1 MTYKLTIPDGSALH
15 TAGEKLDQEYA
26 WYVEGGN
33 LELLDRMKIIHRAL
47 LRDVGGESP
56 RLALLLQEQRI
67 GFLIGDMP
75 SPRRDYYGNRIL
87 YNTLYLEFKKK
98 PEILNYFANLLC
110 CSTEEYD
117 RAKKAFT
124 DFSEWL
130 YKQEKYPSPDLPAL
144 EEMDIQDH
152 VKIESG
158 KKWALYNNETNRR
171 RCAAYLR
178 DKVIMDDTF
187 CCVVTGRV
195 SIELCKKAVIEN
207 NTIKEF
213 LILTLASEM
222 EKKNEIS
229 LELSIQEGLI
239 RKIQPFVTFF
249 KRK

>member
-98 PEILNYFANLLC
+98 PEILNYFASLLR

-144 EEMDIQDH
+144 EEIDIQDH

-171 RCAAYLR
+171 RCAAYLLHEVTR
-178 DKVIMDDTF
+178 NNTI

-195 SIELCKKAVIEN
+195 SVERCQRAVEEH
-207 NTIKEF
+207 NTIGMF

-222 EKKNEIS
+222 EKKSEIS
-229 LELSIQEGLI
+229 LKNIK
-239 RKIQPFVTFF
+239 RFF
-249 KRK
+249 